1 MRSGIATLLATVL
14 SWMLVLP
21 LFAGSVALQLPAC
34 CRKDGTHHC
43 AMGAASSGDGSG
55 ALVSRN
61 KCGSFPRYT
70 VAAHTNQLG
79 ATSNA
84 SFIFAGVVSHPAASS
99 HTEAGFR
106 ISYHRSRQK
115 RGPPPSLFS

>member
-55 ALVSRN
+55 ALVSRT

-79 ATSNA
+79 VASSA